1 MNACKIL
8 EVWNKPK
15 VDKASWK
22 LQSHKHKHTR
32 VHSLEHSN
40 WLNATKKKKKQWK
53 NLHIY
58 WQCILYNSES
68 KFVVFSDHRK
78 KKGRKRHSKN
88 FTTLSFENYCKN
100 QITQIHFAV
109 SRPLF
114 LFPHAVSGTALLS
127 HINWNVMQDS
137 NDSKS
142 MPKDNRIKCI
152 LRVNLWILYVCVCV
166 FAYVF
171 NQ

>member
-1 MNACKIL
+1 MHVKYLKCETNRKSTRHL
-8 EVWNKPK
+8 ENYNHINTNTHGCTHLSIQIDWMPP
-15 VDKASWK
+15 
-22 LQSHKHKHTR
+22 
-32 VHSLEHSN
+32 
-40 WLNATKKKKKQWK
+40 KKKKQWK

-100 QITQIHFAV
+100 QITQIHFVV

-114 LFPHAVSGTALLS
+114 LFPHAVGGTALLS